1 MDNLSFSNLFSI
13 IGENYEFLL
22 QGMSVSLRITA
33 IAIVVGILW
42 GIVLTILRLYAPK
55 PIAWLATG
63 YVNLFRSIP
72 LIMVLMWFYL
82 AIGPSVQQYFG
93 IGNSASIRLI
103 WAIIAFSLFE
113 AAYYSE
119 IIRAGFKSVR
129 RQQMD
134 ASMALGMTRL
144 QAIRYVI
151 LPQALR
157 NMIPLLLTQAIILF
171 QDTSLV
177 YIMSLND
184 FFRAT
189 DIIGYNNNAK
199 MELILF
205 AGFVY
210 FIICFSLSSI
220 VRTLQKRKRTA

>member
-1 MDNLSFSNLFSI
+1 MDKFSLASLFSI
-13 IGENYEFLL
+13 VAENYEFLL
-22 QGMSVSLRITA
+22 RGMSVSLRITA

-42 GIVLTILRLYAPK
+42 GIVLAVLRIYAPR
-55 PIAWLATG
+55 PIAWLAAG
-63 YVNLFRSIP
+63 YVNMFRSIP

-93 IGNSASIRLI
+93 ISNSASVRLI
-103 WAIIAFSLFE
+103 WAIVAFSLFE

-129 RQQMD
+129 REQMS
-134 ASMALGMTRL
+134 ASLALGMTRI
-144 QAIRYVI
+144 QAIYYVI

-157 NMIPLLLTQAIILF
+157 NMIPLLLTQGIILF

-177 YIMSLND
+177 YVMSLND
-184 FFRAT
+184 FFRTT

-205 AGFVY
+205 AGFIY
-210 FIICFSLSSI
+210 FIICFSLSSL
-220 VRTLQKRKRTA
+220 VRVLQKRKHTT

>member
-1 MDNLSFSNLFSI
+1 MGNFSLSSLFSI

-22 QGMSVSLRITA
+22 QGMGISLQITA
-33 IAIVVGILW
+33 VAIVVGILW
-42 GIVLTILRLYAPK
+42 GIVLAVARLYGPK
-55 PIAWLATG
+55 PIKWLATG

-82 AIGPSVQQYFG
+82 AIGPTLQQALG
-93 IGNSASIRLI
+93 LGNSAGVRLI
-103 WAIIAFSLFE
+103 WAIVAFSLFE

-129 RQQMD
+129 SQQMS
-134 ASMALGMTRL
+134 AALALGMTRA
-144 QAIRYVI
+144 QAIYHVI

-157 NMIPLLLTQAIILF
+157 NMIPLLLTQGIILF

-210 FIICFSLSSI
+210 FIICFSLSSL

>member
-1 MDNLSFSNLFSI
+1 MDNFSLASLFSI

-22 QGMSVSLRITA
+22 QGMGVSLRITV

-42 GIVLTILRLYAPK
+42 GIVLAVLRLYAPK

-82 AIGPSVQQYFG
+82 AIGPTIQQYFG
-93 IGNSASIRLI
+93 ISNTSGVRLI
-103 WAIIAFSLFE
+103 WAIVAFSLFE

-129 RQQMD
+129 SQQMS
-134 ASMALGMTRL
+134 ASLALGMTKA
-144 QAIRYVI
+144 QAIYYVI

-157 NMIPLLLTQAIILF
+157 NMVPLLLTQAIILF

-199 MELILF
+199 MEMILF

-210 FIICFSLSSI
+210 FIICFSLSSL
-220 VRTLQKRKRTA
+220 VRVLQKRKRTA

>member
-1 MDNLSFSNLFSI
+1 MDNFSLASLFSI

-22 QGMSVSLRITA
+22 QGMGVSLRITV

-42 GIVLTILRLYAPK
+42 GIVLAVLRLYAPK

-82 AIGPSVQQYFG
+82 AIGPTIQQYFG
-93 IGNSASIRLI
+93 ISNTSGVRLI
-103 WAIIAFSLFE
+103 WAIVAFSLFE

-129 RQQMD
+129 SQQMS
-134 ASMALGMTRL
+134 ASLALGMTKA
-144 QAIRYVI
+144 QAIYYVI

-157 NMIPLLLTQAIILF
+157 NMVPLLLTQAIILF

-189 DIIGYNNNAK
+189 DIIGYNNNSK
-199 MELILF
+199 MEMILF

-210 FIICFSLSSI
+210 FIICFSLSSL
-220 VRTLQKRKRTA
+220 VRVLQKRKRTA

>member
-1 MDNLSFSNLFSI
+1 MGNFSLSSLFSI

-22 QGMSVSLRITA
+22 QGMGISLQITA
-33 IAIVVGILW
+33 VAIVVGILW
-42 GIVLTILRLYAPK
+42 GIVLAVARLYGPK
-55 PIAWLATG
+55 PIKWLATG
-63 YVNLFRSIP
+63 YVNFFRSIP

-82 AIGPSVQQYFG
+82 AIGPTLQQALG
-93 IGNSASIRLI
+93 LGNSAGVRLI
-103 WAIIAFSLFE
+103 WAIVAFSLFE

-129 RQQMD
+129 SQQMS
-134 ASMALGMTRL
+134 AALALGMTRA
-144 QAIRYVI
+144 QAIYHVI

-157 NMIPLLLTQAIILF
+157 NMIPLLLTQGIILF

-210 FIICFSLSSI
+210 FIICFSLSSL

>member
-1 MDNLSFSNLFSI
+1 MGNFSLSSLFSI

-22 QGMSVSLRITA
+22 QGMGISLQITA
-33 IAIVVGILW
+33 VAIVVGILW
-42 GIVLTILRLYAPK
+42 GIVLAVARLYGPK
-55 PIAWLATG
+55 PIKWLATG

-82 AIGPSVQQYFG
+82 AIGPTLQQALG
-93 IGNSASIRLI
+93 LGNSAGIRLI
-103 WAIIAFSLFE
+103 WAIVAFSLFE

-129 RQQMD
+129 SQQMS
-134 ASMALGMTRL
+134 AALALGMTRA
-144 QAIRYVI
+144 QAIYHVI

-157 NMIPLLLTQAIILF
+157 NMIPLLLTQGIILF

-210 FIICFSLSSI
+210 FIICFSLSSL

>member
-1 MDNLSFSNLFSI
+1 MDNFSLASLFSI

-22 QGMSVSLRITA
+22 QGMGVSLRITV
-33 IAIVVGILW
+33 IAIIVGILW
-42 GIVLTILRLYAPK
+42 GIVLAVLRLYAPK

-82 AIGPSVQQYFG
+82 AIGPTIQQYFG
-93 IGNSASIRLI
+93 ISNTSGVRLI
-103 WAIIAFSLFE
+103 WAIVAFSLFE

-129 RQQMD
+129 SQQMS
-134 ASMALGMTRL
+134 ASLALGMTKA
-144 QAIRYVI
+144 QAIYYVI

-157 NMIPLLLTQAIILF
+157 NMVPLLLTQAIILF

-199 MELILF
+199 MEMILF

-210 FIICFSLSSI
+210 FIICFSLSSL
-220 VRTLQKRKRTA
+220 VRVLQKRKRTA

>member
-1 MDNLSFSNLFSI
+1 MGSFSFSSLFSI
-13 IGENYEFLL
+13 IGENYTFLL
-22 QGMSVSLRITA
+22 QGMGVSLQITA
-33 IAIVVGILW
+33 IAIIFGILW
-42 GIVLTILRLYAPK
+42 GIVLAILRLYAPK

-82 AIGPSVQQYFG
+82 AIGPSLQQFLG
-93 IGNSASIRLI
+93 LGNSAGIRLV
-103 WAIIAFSLFE
+103 WAIVAFSLFE

-129 RQQMD
+129 SQQMS
-134 ASMALGMTRL
+134 AALALGMTRG
-144 QAIRYVI
+144 QAIYHVI

-157 NMIPLLLTQAIILF
+157 NMIPLLLTQGIILF

-199 MELILF
+199 MEMILF
-205 AGFVY
+205 AGFIY
-210 FIICFSLSSI
+210 FIICFSLSSL

>member
-1 MDNLSFSNLFSI
+1 MGQFSFSSLFAI
-13 IGENYEFLL
+13 ISENYTFLL
-22 QGMSVSLRITA
+22 EGMGVSLQITA

-42 GIVLTILRLYAPK
+42 GIILAILRLYGPK

-82 AIGPSVQQYFG
+82 AIGPTLQQYLG
-93 IGNSASIRLI
+93 LGNSTGVRLF
-103 WAIIAFSLFE
+103 WAIVAFSLFE

-129 RQQMD
+129 RQQMN
-134 ASMALGMTRL
+134 AALALGMTRG
-144 QAIRYVI
+144 QAIYYVI

-157 NMIPLLLTQAIILF
+157 NMIPLLLTQGIILF

-184 FFRAT
+184 FFRTT

-199 MELILF
+199 MEMILF
-205 AGFVY
+205 AGFTY
-210 FIICFSLSSI
+210 FVICFSLSYL
-220 VRTLQKRKRTA
+220 VRTLQKRRGSL

>member
-1 MDNLSFSNLFSI
+1 MDLLPFSDLFTLLN
-13 IGENYEFLL
+13 ENRAFLW
-22 QGMSVSLRITA
+22 QGMAVSLQITV
-33 IAIVVGILW
+33 IAIIVGIVW
-42 GIVLTILRLYAPK
+42 GTILTIIRLYAPK
-55 PIAWLATG
+55 PIALLATG

-72 LIMVLMWFYL
+72 LIMVLMWFYI
-82 AIGPSVQQYFG
+82 AIGPSIQHLFG
-93 IGNSASIRLI
+93 LDNSASVRLI
-103 WAIIAFSLFE
+103 WAIVAFSLFE

-119 IIRAGFKSVR
+119 IIRAGFLSVR
-129 RQQMD
+129 KQQMN
-134 ASMALGMTRL
+134 AALALGMTRL
-144 QAIRYVI
+144 QAIFNVI

-157 NMIPLLLTQAIILF
+157 NMVPLLLTQAIILF

-205 AGFVY
+205 AGFIY
-210 FIICFSLSSI
+210 FIICFTLSSG
-220 VRTLQKRKRTA
+220 VRYLQTRKKRI

>member
-1 MDNLSFSNLFSI
+1 
-13 IGENYEFLL
+13 
-22 QGMSVSLRITA
+22 
-33 IAIVVGILW
+33 
-42 GIVLTILRLYAPK
+42 
-55 PIAWLATG
+55 
-63 YVNLFRSIP
+63 
-72 LIMVLMWFYL
+72 
-82 AIGPSVQQYFG
+82 
-93 IGNSASIRLI
+93 
-103 WAIIAFSLFE
+103 
-113 AAYYSE
+113 
-119 IIRAGFKSVR
+119 
-129 RQQMD
+129 
-134 ASMALGMTRL
+134 MALGMTRL